1 MWGSLSNL
9 TNQFRSQ
16 SENLCQIL
24 EQEGLLV
31 RPYQLA
37 SLPFFQALSL
47 PEQQQAIHLI
57 ENYCAVCQSARQAG
71 ASLRDGRAILD
82 QALDHFNLQVD
93 PEVFS
98 FISPRTVFEFYSVN
112 QTQFFRTANF
122 FEYTSY
128 TIEDLYSRSWMNLY
142 DRDEQITRKIIG
154 YATQILSGA
163 AKGIVRPD
171 LPEHIILERASL
183 EKIKISVFIECFAPI
198 LQNGEVTGIVSIV
211 KSSGKFLD

>member
-1 MWGSLSNL
+1 MSDL
-9 TNQFRSQ
+9 TNKFRSQ

-24 EQEGLLV
+24 EEEGLLV

-57 ENYCAVCQSARQAG
+57 ENYCAVCHSARQAG
-71 ASLRDGRAILD
+71 ASLRDGREILD
-82 QALDHFNLQVD
+82 QALAHFNLQVD
-93 PEVFS
+93 SEVFD
-98 FISPRTVFEFYSVN
+98 FIGPRKVFEFYSVN

-154 YATQILSGA
+154 YASQILSGV

-171 LPEHIILERASL
+171 LPEHVISERASL
-183 EKIKISVFIECFAPI
+183 EKIKISVFFECLAPI
-198 LQNGEVTGIVSIV
+198 RQDGEIVGIVAVV
-211 KSSGKFLD
+211 KSSGNFLD

>member
-1 MWGSLSNL
+1 MSDL
-9 TNQFRSQ
+9 TNQFRSR
-16 SENLCQIL
+16 SENLCQVL

-37 SLPFFQALSL
+37 SLPFFQALSI

-57 ENYCAVCQSARQAG
+57 ENYCAVCQSTRQAG
-71 ASLRDGRAILD
+71 ASLRDGQAILD
-82 QALDHFNLQVD
+82 QALAHFNMQVD
-93 PEVFS
+93 PEVFK
-98 FISPRTVFEFYSVN
+98 FIGKGTVYEFYCVN

-142 DRDEQITRKIIG
+142 DRDEQITRKIMG
-154 YATQILSGA
+154 YASQILTGA
-163 AKGIVRPD
+163 KTGVIRPD
-171 LPEHIILERASL
+171 LPEHVLSERASL
-183 EKIKISVFIECFAPI
+183 EKIKISVFFECLAPI
-198 LQNGEVTGIVSIV
+198 LQDGAVVGIVAAV